1 MSSGSKTASDYLHVA
16 QKRYEARNPKS
27 KLQHEAAA
35 HHLPGGNTRSV
46 LHASPFPLCLASGRS
61 NRVVDL
67 DGHEYL
73 DLVGEM
79 TAGVYG
85 HSHPVIAETIVSTVH
100 SIGMNLGGTTIAEAQ
115 FAKAVCDRFT
125 SIEQVRFCNSGTE
138 ANLYALSV
146 ARQATGR
153 SKVIVFE
160 GAYHGGVLT
169 FFHGVA
175 SNTVD
180 RNDWIIGQYNDVEGT
195 KRLITESKGTAAA
208 VLLEGMQG
216 AGGCIPA
223 TSEFLHAVRDAAKAN
238 GIVFILDEVATSR
251 LAPGGLQSVVLHPE
265 RGTPLSPDLTTLG
278 KWIAGGLTIGAF
290 GGRRDLLSVY
300 DPRISN
306 IYHSGTFNNNTLAMN
321 VGYKS
326 MTSLYTPEACVT
338 LNQLGDQLRH
348 GLCSLGKGTKMTVTG
363 VGSVMTIHFLPG
375 GGTKDVTAIKE
386 LKVGPESEEAVL
398 RDLFWLFMIERGFWI
413 ARRGMLSLILGT
425 SKEEIDQFIDT
436 VRAFLDEFREIVS
449 CDEKTG

>member
-1 MSSGSKTASDYLHVA
+1 MGPDRTTGSGRLRVA
-16 QKRYEARNPKS
+16 QERYEARNPKS

-35 HHLPGGNTRSV
+35 QHLPGGNTRSV
-46 LHASPFPLCLASGRS
+46 LHATPFPLCMASGRG

-85 HSHPVIAETIVSTVH
+85 HSHPVIAETIVSTVNN
-100 SIGMNLGGTTIAEAQ
+100 IGMNLGATTFAEAR
-115 FAKAVCDRFT
+115 FAKAVCDRFV
-125 SIEQVRFCNSGTE
+125 SIEQLRFCNSGTE

-153 SKVIVFE
+153 FKVIVFE

-169 FFHGVA
+169 FVHGVA

-195 KRLITESKGTAAA
+195 KRLIAESKDIAAA

-223 TSEFLHAVRDAAKAN
+223 TAEFLHAVQEAAKAN
-238 GIVFILDEVATSR
+238 GIIFILDEVMTSR

-265 RGTPLSPDLTTLG
+265 RGIPLSPDLTTLG

-290 GGRRDLLSVY
+290 GGRHDLLSVY
-300 DPRISN
+300 DPRSSN
-306 IYHSGTFNNNTLAMN
+306 ISHSGTFNNNTLAMN

-326 MTSLYTPEACVT
+326 MTSVYTPEACIG
-338 LNQLGDQLRH
+338 LNELGDKLRH
-348 GLCSLGKGTKMTVTG
+348 GLNALAKGTKMTVTG
-363 VGSVMTIHFLPG
+363 VGSVMTIHFLPAG
-375 GGTKDVTAIKE
+375 GKKEVLSVKDLRI
-386 LKVGPESEEAVL
+386 ESESEDAVL
-398 RDLFWLFMIERGFWI
+398 RDLFWFYMIERGFWI
-413 ARRGMLSLILGT
+413 AHRGMLSLIVGT
-425 SKEEIDQFIDT
+425 SSEEIDQFIDA
-436 VRAFLDEFREIVS
+436 VCAFLDKFPEFVS
-449 CDEKTG
+449 L

>member
-1 MSSGSKTASDYLHVA
+1 
-16 QKRYEARNPKS
+16 
-27 KLQHEAAA
+27 
-35 HHLPGGNTRSV
+35 
-46 LHASPFPLCLASGRS
+46 
-61 NRVVDL
+61 
-67 DGHEYL
+67 
-73 DLVGEM
+73 M

-85 HSHPVIAETIVSTVH
+85 HSHPVIAETIVSTVN
-100 SIGMNLGGTTIAEAQ
+100 SMGMNLGATTAAEAR
-115 FAKAVCDRFT
+115 FARAICDRFL
-125 SIEQVRFCNSGTE
+125 SIEQLRFCNSGTE

-169 FFHGVA
+169 FVHGVA

-195 KRLITESKGTAAA
+195 KRLIAESKDIAAA

-223 TSEFLHAVRDAAKAN
+223 TAEFLHAVQETAEAN
-238 GIVFILDEVATSR
+238 GIIFILDEVMTSR
-251 LAPGGLQSVVLHPE
+251 LAPGGLQAVVLHPE

-290 GGRRDLLSVY
+290 GGHRDLLSVY
-300 DPRISN
+300 DPRSSN
-306 IYHSGTFNNNTLAMN
+306 ISHSGTFNNNTLAMN

-326 MTSLYTPEACVT
+326 MTSVYTPEACIA
-338 LNQLGDQLRH
+338 LNELGDKLRH
-348 GLCSLGKGTKMTVTG
+348 GLNALAKGTKMTVTG
-363 VGSVMTIHFLPG
+363 VGSVMTIHFLPEG
-375 GGTKDVTAIKE
+375 GGENITSIKDLIVE
-386 LKVGPESEEAVL
+386 QESEEAVL
-398 RDLFWLFMIERGFWI
+398 RDLFWFHMIDCGFWI

-425 SKEEIDQFIDT
+425 SSEEIDQFIDA
-436 VRAFLDEFREIVS
+436 VRVFLDESWEFVS
-449 CDEKTG
+449 L

>member
-1 MSSGSKTASDYLHVA
+1 
-16 QKRYEARNPKS
+16 
-27 KLQHEAAA
+27 
-35 HHLPGGNTRSV
+35 
-46 LHASPFPLCLASGRS
+46 
-61 NRVVDL
+61 
-67 DGHEYL
+67 
-73 DLVGEM
+73 M

-85 HSHPVIAETIVSTVH
+85 HSHPVISETIVSTVN
-100 SIGMNLGGTTIAEAQ
+100 SIGMNLGATTVAEAQ
-115 FAKAVCDRFT
+115 FANAVCGRFA
-125 SIEQVRFCNSGTE
+125 SIEQIRFCNSGTE

-169 FFHGVA
+169 FVHGVA
-175 SNTVD
+175 PNTVD
-180 RNDWIIGQYNDVEGT
+180 RNDWIIGRYNDVEGT
-195 KRLITESKGTAAA
+195 KRLIAESKDIAAA

-223 TSEFLHAVRDAAKAN
+223 TAEFLHAVQDAANAN
-238 GIVFILDEVATSR
+238 GIIFIFDEVATSR

-300 DPRISN
+300 DPRTSN
-306 IYHSGTFNNNTLAMN
+306 ISHSGTFNNNTLAMN

-326 MTSLYTPEACVT
+326 MTSVYTPEACIA
-338 LNQLGDQLRH
+338 LNQMGDKLRD
-348 GLCSLGKGTKMTVTG
+348 GLNALAKGTKMTVTG
-363 VGSVMTIHFLPG
+363 VGSVMAIHFLPG
-375 GGTKDVTAIKE
+375 GGKTNITSIKD
-386 LKVGPESEEAVL
+386 LKVEPESEEAIL
-398 RDLFWLFMIERGFWI
+398 RELVWFYLIERGFWI

-425 SKEEIDQFIDT
+425 SNEEIEQFIDA
-436 VRAFLDEFREIVS
+436 VRGFLNDFKEFVS
-449 CDEKTG
+449 LR

>member
-1 MSSGSKTASDYLHVA
+1 MVSDHITASGRLRIA
-16 QKRYEARNPKS
+16 QERYAVRNPKS

-35 HHLPGGNTRSV
+35 QHLPGGNTRSV
-46 LHASPFPLCLASGRS
+46 LGRG

-85 HSHPVIAETIVSTVH
+85 HSHSVIAETIVSTVN
-100 SIGMNLGGTTIAEAQ
+100 SIGMNLGATTAAEAR
-115 FAKAVCDRFT
+115 FARAICDRFS
-125 SIEQVRFCNSGTE
+125 SIEQLRFCNSGTE

-169 FFHGVA
+169 FIHGVA

-180 RNDWIIGQYNDVEGT
+180 RNDWIIGQYNDVEST
-195 KRLITESKGTAAA
+195 KRLIAESKDIAAA

-223 TSEFLHAVRDAAKAN
+223 TAEFLHAVQDAAEAN
-238 GIVFILDEVATSR
+238 GLIFILDEVMTSR
-251 LAPGGLQSVVLHPE
+251 LVPGGLQSVVLHPE

-290 GGRRDLLSVY
+290 GGQRDLLSVY
-300 DPRISN
+300 DPRSSN
-306 IYHSGTFNNNTLAMN
+306 ISHSGTFNNNTLAMN
-321 VGYKS
+321 VGYES
-326 MTSLYTPEACVT
+326 MTSVYTSEACIA
-338 LNQLGDQLRH
+338 LNELGDKLRH
-348 GLCSLGKGTKMTVTG
+348 GLNAMAKGTKMTVTG
-363 VGSVMTIHFLPG
+363 VGSVMTIHFLPRG
-375 GGTKDVTAIKE
+375 GGKNITSIKDLMVE
-386 LKVGPESEEAVL
+386 LESEEAVL
-398 RDLFWLFMIERGFWI
+398 RDLFWFYLIEYGFWI
-413 ARRGMLSLILGT
+413 ARRGMVSLILGT
-425 SKEEIDQFIDT
+425 SNGEIDQFIGA
-436 VRAFLDEFREIVS
+436 VGAFLDEFQEFVS
-449 CDEKTG
+449 L